1 MARFYRGSISPY
13 IQQVH
18 RSKNEEIS
26 RSLDGIIAQGL
37 ELKAASTE
45 QEEEWKIDAIKWL
58 NDGEVLLR
66 DNMPD
71 EFRRLTVFVAR
82 ISPYTERDRL
92 QQIIDERL
100 QMLVEVRKR
109 RRTRS

>member
-1 MARFYRGSISPY
+1 M
-13 IQQVH
+13 QQVH
-18 RSKNEEIS
+18 RGKNEEIS